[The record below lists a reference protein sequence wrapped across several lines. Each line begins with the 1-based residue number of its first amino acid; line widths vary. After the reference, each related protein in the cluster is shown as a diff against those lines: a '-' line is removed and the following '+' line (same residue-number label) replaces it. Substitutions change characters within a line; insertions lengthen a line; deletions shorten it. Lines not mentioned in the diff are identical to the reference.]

1 MAGRVNILR
10 RGLGILMLAC
20 AAACATAAPAKPV
33 EPTITIT
40 DAPRRDGTPTV
51 LVVMPVTAETHDVWK
66 SLRDELNDDYDI
78 VTLTFDATTTP
89 DVIGRK
95 IAEVAPKCVVLMN
108 NPTVRAYSA
117 WQKASKATAFPPAVV
132 LMASFLGDLK
142 GQITNGTG
150 IAYEVPAITMFTNMR
165 SFLDYPTRRVGV
177 VYRKPFHNFIENQ
190 GKLAA
195 IEHIELVP
203 FEISAH
209 ASAKELDKALHKL
222 RDAKVDAIWL
232 PNDNGLFATHD
243 HIVKAW
249 LPNLKKDHLPVA
261 VGVRALVN
269 AKVPFGTFAVVPD
282 HEAMGVQAANLIL
295 DLAAKNWQ
303 ADGKVALPISVK
315 TVLDV
320 GQARQHFRL
329 REDQLSHLDYIVQ

>member
-1 MAGRVNILR
+1 MAGGVKHAR
-10 RGLGILMLAC
+10 LGCLALSLV
-20 AAACATAAPAKPV
+20 AACATTPPPKPV
-33 EPTITIT
+33 EPTITIS
-40 DAPRRDGTPTV
+40 DAPRRDGTPAV
-51 LVVMPVTAETHDVWK
+51 LVIMPVTAETHDVWK
-66 SLRDELNDDYDI
+66 GLRDELNDDYDV
-78 VTLTFDATTTP
+78 VTLKFDATTTP
-89 DVIGRK
+89 DAIGKK
-95 IAEVAPKCVVLMN
+95 IAELAPKCVVLMN

-117 WQKASKATAFPPAVV
+117 WQHAAKQAAFPPAVV
-132 LMASFLGDLK
+132 LMASFLDNLK
-142 GQITNGTG
+142 GQIANGTG

-177 VYRKPFHNFIENQ
+177 VYRQPLHNFIENQ
-190 GKLAA
+190 RKLAA

-209 ASAKELDKALHKL
+209 AKPKELDKALRKM
-222 RDAKVDAIWL
+222 RDAKLDAIWL
-232 PNDNGLFATHD
+232 PNDNGLFATGD

-249 LPNLKKDHLPVA
+249 LPNLKKDHPPVA

-295 DLAAKNWQ
+295 DLANNNWQ

-320 GQARQHFRL
+320 GQARKHYRL
-329 REDQLSHLDYIVQ
+329 REDQLSHIDNVVQ